1 MKSFKLVKKQKRFK
15 KVFAEGTAGL
25 ESMEIWVD
33 ILTGVNYLY
42 RQNGYSGG
50 MVVMVDETGK
60 PIVTDEDG
68 NIIDRKTKEPFG
80 FSEVEKS
87 E

>member
-1 MKSFKLVKKQKRFK
+1 MKDFKLVKKQKRFNR
-15 KVFAEGTAGL
+15 VFTEGTAGF

-33 ILTGVNYLY
+33 TLTGVNYLY
-42 RQNGYSGG
+42 RQCGYSGG
-50 MVVMVDETGK
+50 IVVMVDETGK

-68 NIIDRKTKEPFG
+68 NIIDRKAKEPFG
-80 FSEVEKS
+80 FSEVDKS